1 MVSEAYGVAMALRG
15 GPYSAPERLRFA
27 HDKVATTESGHF
39 EYSECTVVAILMF
52 DTFMISPTSGILF
65 MISLARATPRARPSP

>member
-39 EYSECTVVAILMF
+39 EYSA
-52 DTFMISPTSGILF
+52 P
-65 MISLARATPRARPSP
+65 SLLSSCLTRS